1 MARDNKNSM
10 NTLHE
15 HVQDMV
21 DMFKQ
26 KNLERTVKG
35 LHPIFDP
42 NYKKKTFF
50 GSKAVVPKG
59 APDPKTMSPQE
70 VAELSHLLQMV
81 VVIVSKEEMF
91 EKIDERNTK
100 TYNTAENIVQ
110 DREVSNMLLLIFFID
125 QR

>member
-1 MARDNKNSM
+1 MARNNRNSI

-50 GSKAVVPKG
+50 GSKSVVSKG

-70 VAELSHLLQMV
+70 VAELSHLLQMI
-81 VVIVSKEEMF
+81 VVIVNKEELF
-91 EKIDERNTK
+91 EKIDERNNK
-100 TYNTAENIVQ
+100 TYNTAADIVQ
-110 DREVSNMLLLIFFID
+110 DKEVSNML
-125 QR
+125 QQ